1 MNTHNTAHSRSASA
15 SRAKQSNLLVLLVK
29 RIFGGK
35 KKKPASSIYP
45 LR

>member
-1 MNTHNTAHSRSASA
+1 MNSNNAAHPRSATA
-15 SRAKQSNLLVLLVK
+15 SSAKQTSLLVLLVK
-29 RIFGGK
+29 RIFGK

>member
-1 MNTHNTAHSRSASA
+1 MNSNNAAHSRSATA
-15 SRAKQSNLLVLLVK
+15 SSAKQGNLLVLLVK
-29 RIFGGK
+29 RIFSGK

>member
-1 MNTHNTAHSRSASA
+1 MNSNNAAHPRSASA
-15 SRAKQSNLLVLLVK
+15 SGKQTNLFVLLVK
-29 RIFGGK
+29 RIFAK